1 MKIERYVLEVAMP
14 DDLQG
19 QISAHQILKTI
30 RQNVNQDDLLNG
42 LSFDL
47 TTPENILW
55 IQNNQ
60 IKGNIPPQ
68 MLMSIL
74 HDAEGAEEKA
84 PIGFLEAPAAS
95 VRKSKKQEKKAH
107 V

>member
-30 RQNVNQDDLLNG
+30 RQNVNHDDLLNG

-60 IKGNIPPQ
+60 IKGSCQGTLQSGISFICN
-68 MLMSIL
+68 LHLKSINFQ
-74 HDAEGAEEKA
+74 
-84 PIGFLEAPAAS
+84 IIFL
-95 VRKSKKQEKKAH
+95 
-107 V
+107 